1 MTQLLYPRA
10 VAHSTSE
17 RTRSGLLVLA
27 IALAWLGCA
36 AWMRPLFLPDE
47 GRYVGVA
54 WEMLSSGNWVIPTLD
69 GMPFFHKPPLFYWLT
84 ALAMNVFGANEWAA
98 RGASIL
104 GASAGIAILYV
115 TTREWLGERAARMA
129 VLVLATQPLFFGAA
143 QFANLD
149 MLVAACIAA
158 TILLGARAALLF
170 EDGQPDRPALS
181 WAYVAAALG
190 VLAKGL
196 IGLVIPLLVLLVW
209 LALARRWRT
218 LLRLCW
224 PPGLLLFAAL
234 ALPWF
239 AAVQWRY
246 PGFLHYFVV
255 VQHIQR
261 FAGTGFNNV
270 EAWWFYVPVLF
281 VLTLPWSAW
290 LLIHV
295 RRSRRLDAARPGIVS
310 LMLVW
315 LAVVVGFF
323 SLPQSK
329 LVGYI
334 LPALWPIA
342 VLVAYTVSSTPQAV
356 SDRARRLWWGC
367 AAVAVCV
374 CVGLSLAFALVHPKS
389 SRALALQLD
398 RHRIGHAGVAFVD
411 EYPYDV
417 PFYLRDA
424 SPIVVVSNWDPTEIQ
439 HHDNWRKEL
448 ADAGSFAPNL
458 AAQRL
463 VGDERFRSMLCDGKL
478 TFVIAKADEAHL
490 YPFLAAAERVA
501 FQGDRGLWHVDASD
515 AGVAAALGCA
525 ATVGARTK

>member
-1 MTQLLYPRA
+1 MNQLLYPDA
-10 VAHSTSE
+10 VVHSTSE

-47 GRYVGVA
+47 GRYVSVA
-54 WEMLSSGNWVIPTLD
+54 WEMLSSGNWLIPTLD

-84 ALAMNVFGANEWAA
+84 ALAMNAFGANEWAA
-98 RGASIL
+98 RSASIL
-104 GASAGIAILYV
+104 GAAAGVAILYV
-115 TTREWLGERAARMA
+115 TTREWLGERVARRAA
-129 VLVLATQPLFFGAA
+129 LVLATQPLFFGAA

-158 TILLGARAALLF
+158 TILLGAQAAFRF
-170 EDGQPDRPALS
+170 EDGRPDRPALMG
-181 WAYVAAALG
+181 AYVAAVLG

-196 IGLVIPLLVLLVW
+196 IGLVIPSLVLLLW
-209 LALARRWRT
+209 LGLARRWRT
-218 LLRLCW
+218 LRRLCW
-224 PPGLLLFAAL
+224 LPGLSLFAAL
-234 ALPWF
+234 TLPWF

-246 PGFLHYFVV
+246 PGFLHYFIV

-261 FAGTGFNNV
+261 FAGSGFNNV

-281 VLTLPWSAW
+281 ALTLPWSGW
-290 LLIHV
+290 LLIHL
-295 RRSRRLDAARPGIVS
+295 RRSRRLDATRPGLVS

-315 LAVVVGFF
+315 LAVVVCFF
-323 SLPQSK
+323 SVPQSK
-329 LVGYI
+329 LIGYI

-342 VLVAYTVSSTPQAV
+342 VLVACTVSSMPQAV
-356 SDRARRLWWGC
+356 SDRASRLWRGC

-374 CVGLSLAFALVHPKS
+374 CVGVSVGFARVHPKS
-389 SRALALQLD
+389 SRELALQLEK
-398 RHRIGHAGVAFVD
+398 HRDGHAGVAFVD

-424 SPIVVVSNWDPTEIQ
+424 SPIVVVSNWDPIEIQ

-448 ADAGSFAPNL
+448 ADAGSFAPRL
-458 AAQRL
+458 AAETL

-478 TFVIAKADEAHL
+478 TFVIAKTDETHL
-490 YPFLAAAERVA
+490 YPFLAVAERVMS
-501 FQGDRGLWHVDASD
+501 QGDRGLWHVDASN
-515 AGVAAALGCA
+515 ARVAAALGCTA
-525 ATVGARTK
+525 QAPNG